1 MTTQKRIG
9 SFLTFCLLCSFLF
22 LTFGCTPTV
31 KYKSVSVETNPDGS
45 EKKIE
50 TESIS
55 QTSSTTDELIL
66 EKVKMGKG
74 EN

>member
-1 MTTQKRIG
+1 MRMQTRIA
-9 SFLTFCLLCSFLF
+9 SFLALSLFLF
-22 LTFGCTPTV
+22 LSISCTPTV

-45 EKKIE
+45 QKKIE

-66 EKVKMGKG
+66 EKVKMKSSGV
-74 EN
+74 N